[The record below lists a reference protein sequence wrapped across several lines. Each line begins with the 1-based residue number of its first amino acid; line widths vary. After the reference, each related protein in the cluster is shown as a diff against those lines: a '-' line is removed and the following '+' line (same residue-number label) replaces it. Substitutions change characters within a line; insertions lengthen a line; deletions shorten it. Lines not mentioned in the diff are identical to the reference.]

1 MAWGPRKAWQLECIS
16 LWFHKYSLFP
26 RYSHSL
32 EGLLQS
38 PDLNAICV
46 LMTPQFLPPALTIF
60 MYPAVYLIFLCLG
73 LTRMSLILHF
83 VWYVLILY
91 SPCWEADWHAVS
103 SVNLLISNL
112 QTCSSL
118 VFSIRVKQSIVLYFA
133 QVKTLDHSWLLS
145 FSEIFIQSV
154 SKPINFT
161 LKIYL
166 VSYGFTQP
174 PPPPFQPEPSA
185 PVVQLFCRSSL
196 TALPAAVLV
205 SMWSIPNTAARTI
218 L

>member
-1 MAWGPRKAWQLECIS
+1 MWLFSSSSCSKALLPKLTPLPFYNSFKDSTALFFFLKELLSLRWLPWSISALYWLLPSQHRYDWVCVAWGPRKAWQLECIS

-46 LMTPQFLPPALTIF
+46 LMTPKFLPPALTIF

-83 VWYVLILY
+83 VWYMLILY

-103 SVNLLISNL
+103 SVNLLMSNKYLNFNIS
-112 QTCSSL
+112 
-118 VFSIRVKQSIVLYFA
+118 RPA
-133 QVKTLDHSWLLS
+133 HPS
-145 FSEIFIQSV
+145 FSPLE
-154 SKPINFT
+154 
-161 LKIYL
+161 
-166 VSYGFTQP
+166 
-174 PPPPFQPEPSA
+174 
-185 PVVQLFCRSSL
+185 
-196 TALPAAVLV
+196 
-205 SMWSIPNTAARTI
+205 
-218 L
+218 